1 MKQLAGGVLRGE
13 SAHWLLEPNRHG
25 ERVTS
30 QHGCV
35 CVCVRKSEGGSEECV
50 CFTECEN
57 GNVIEKVQEV
67 KEKQKGGKRKSRLGD
82 HARETFF
89 FSPVNLLRVVL
100 YRRASR
106 SVCVLEV
113 GRSERK
119 KKKTSGMADS
129 RAPRAGGPGI
139 TRH

>member
-1 MKQLAGGVLRGE
+1 MENVLRH
-13 SAHWLLEPNRHG
+13 S
-25 ERVTS
+25 TD
-30 QHGCV
+30 V

-67 KEKQKGGKRKSRLGD
+67 KEKQKRWEEKVSARGSRT
-82 HARETFF
+82 RNIF

-119 KKKTSGMADS
+119 KKKQTSGMADS